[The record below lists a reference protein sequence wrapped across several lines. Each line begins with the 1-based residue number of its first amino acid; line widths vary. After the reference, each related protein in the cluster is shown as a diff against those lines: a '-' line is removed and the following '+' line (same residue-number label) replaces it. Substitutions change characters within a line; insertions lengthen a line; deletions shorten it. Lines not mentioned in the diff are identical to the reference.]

1 MSEERRSWL
10 SGTLMPFSAPSFSP
24 VGRAC
29 VISTVTFSGV
39 TVRMMPPI
47 LPSSSADRFAGADAI
62 EKFGKRDADA
72 RRADQLFFLVV
83 LRGLAGIERPRE
95 YERVADVEPKRLR
108 LRRNCSDAR
117 EAQGLCDSSFQREG
131 ASSSASPGTM

>member
-1 MSEERRSWL
+1 
-10 SGTLMPFSAPSFSP
+10 MPFSAPSFSP
-24 VGRAC
+24 AGRAC

-72 RRADQLFFLVV
+72 RRADQLLFLVV
-83 LRGLAGIERPRE
+83 LRGLAGI
-95 YERVADVEPKRLR
+95 KR
-108 LRRNCSDAR
+108 AR
-117 EAQGLCDSSFQREG
+117 ENERIAEIETERLGL
-131 ASSSASPGTM
+131 